1 MANNFKGLMI
11 PQLDDALE
19 TFRLAASSRRPDSGW
34 VKAIREAI
42 GMTKAQLAQR
52 VHLSPST
59 VNTLERSEARGAITL
74 DSLEKLARGMDCR
87 LVYAIVPNGERTLEQ
102 LVRERAELV
111 ARTQHARVAHT
122 MRLEAQGLEDRPE
135 KRQLKRIVDA
145 LLSGSRRALWR

>member
-11 PQLDDALE
+11 SQLDDSLE
-19 TFRLAASSRRPDSGW
+19 TFRQAASSGRPPSGW
-34 VKAIREAI
+34 VKAVREGI

-74 DSLEKLARGMDCR
+74 ESLEKLARGMDCR

-102 LVRERAELV
+102 LVRDRAELV
-111 ARTQHARVAHT
+111 ARRQHSRVAHT
-122 MRLEAQGLEDRPE
+122 MRLEQQGLEDKAE

>member
-1 MANNFKGLMI
+1 MISNFKGLMI
-11 PQLDDALE
+11 SQLDDALE
-19 TFRLAASSRRPDSGW
+19 PFRQAAATPRPANGW
-34 VKAIREAI
+34 IKVIREAI

-74 DSLEKLARGMDCR
+74 ESLEKLARGMDCR

-111 ARTQHARVAHT
+111 ARRQLSRVSHT
-122 MRLEAQGLEDRPE
+122 MRLEEQGLEEKQE
-135 KRQLKRIVDA
+135 KRQLKRTVDT
-145 LLSGSRRALWR
+145 LLSGSKRGLWR

>member
-1 MANNFKGLMI
+1 MTNNFKALMI

-19 TFRLAASSRRPDSGW
+19 AYRLASGSPRPPSGW
-34 VKAIREAI
+34 IKAIREAI

-74 DSLEKLARGMDCR
+74 ESLDKLARAMDCR
-87 LVYAIVPNGERTLEQ
+87 LVYAIVPNGQRSLEQ

-111 ARTQHARVAHT
+111 ARRQHSRVSHT
-122 MRLEAQGLEDRPE
+122 MRLEEQGLDERQE
-135 KRQLKRIVDA
+135 KRQLKRIVES
-145 LLSGSRRALWR
+145 LLSGSKRELWR

>member
-1 MANNFKGLMI
+1 MDNNFKGLMI
-11 PQLDDALE
+11 SQVDDALE
-19 TFRLAASSRRPDSGW
+19 AFRPAASSRRPASGW
-34 VKAIREAI
+34 IKAIREAI

-59 VNTLERSEARGAITL
+59 VNTLERSEARGAITIE
-74 DSLEKLARGMDCR
+74 SLEKLARGMDCR

-102 LVRERAELV
+102 LVREQAELV
-111 ARTQHARVAHT
+111 ARNQHSRVAHT
-122 MRLEAQGLEDRPE
+122 MRLEEQGLEDKPE